1 MLDNEKVQ
9 SASLKDDLVK
19 QISALLLNF
28 TDAHSRNLDTAME
41 PVLKQNLAGI
51 SHLEAFEQQYIA
63 GAEASREKILRY
75 EEHVN
80 GIQEGYQTLRQE
92 GHKVRSWSWHKT
104 GHSLNVIDRLWLMWQ
119 PRLIVTSTLM
129 EEMLR
134 TSSPQDRHCY
144 QLRAKVCWERTKSVR
159 QVFTLSERADNRLWP
174 S

>member
-1 MLDNEKVQ
+1 MLNDEKVQ

-92 GHKVRSWSWHKT
+92 GHKVRS
-104 GHSLNVIDRLWLMWQ
+104 
-119 PRLIVTSTLM
+119 
-129 EEMLR
+129 
-134 TSSPQDRHCY
+134 
-144 QLRAKVCWERTKSVR
+144 
-159 QVFTLSERADNRLWP
+159 
-174 S
+174 